1 MTAQIN
7 RTTLT
12 KTSVAML
19 LLCGATSSQA
29 LEAFNPESPWMLGDW
44 GGLRSE
50 LLEKGYTFNVFY
62 TGETATNLAGG
73 YDSHTTTRYTD
84 QLALLSNMDLEKI
97 LGWKGAD
104 FQFTLSNRNGRNLT
118 NDVITDPRVGG
129 ISQVQEVNGRGQT
142 VRLTDLWYRQKFFDG
157 GLDIK
162 LGRMNF
168 GEDFGSFPCKF
179 QNLAFC
185 GAQPGNWAGNII
197 YNWPITQWAGRVK
210 VALGDNTYAQI
221 GAYEQNPSYLEKG
234 NRFKLSGSGNE
245 GTLVPIELVHAT
257 SLGAGQLPGE
267 YRVGAYYSS
276 RNANDVN
283 TEENGVAK
291 SRDNKHGAW
300 VAGQQQVWRDPDF
313 AARGLTVFAYATVHD
328 KATNMIDRYAQTGF
342 YYTAPFKS
350 RPNDEIGVAIST
362 LHVNKRY
369 KEHQQQLNDLAG
381 VSDYN
386 DPRYT
391 PTQGSETNME
401 IYYGFAATKWL
412 TVRPNLQFV
421 GNPGG
426 VSEVKDGWVAG
437 LKFET
442 SL

>member
-1 MTAQIN
+1 MTAHLN
-7 RTTLT
+7 HNTLT

-19 LLCGATSSQA
+19 LLCGAASSHAQ
-29 LEAFNPESPWMLGDW
+29 EAFNPESPWMLGDW

-50 LLEKGYTFNVFY
+50 LLEKGYTFNVLY
-62 TGETATNLAGG
+62 TGDAATNLAGG
-73 YDSHTTTRYTD
+73 YDSHTTARYTD
-84 QLALLSNMDLEKI
+84 QLALMSNLDLEKI
-97 LGWKGAD
+97 FGWQGAD
-104 FQFTLSNRNGRNLT
+104 FQFTISDRNGRNLT
-118 NDVITDPRVGG
+118 NDVIVDPRVGG
-129 ISQVQEVNGRGQT
+129 ISQVQEVYGRGQT
-142 VRLTDLWYRQKFFDG
+142 WRLTQLWYRQKFFDG

-185 GAQPGNWAGNII
+185 GAQPGNWAGDII

-210 VALGDNTYAQI
+210 VALSDNTYAQI
-221 GAYEQNPSYLEKG
+221 GAYEQNPSYLEIG
-234 NRFKLSGSGNE
+234 NGFKLSGSGNE
-245 GTLVPIELVHAT
+245 GTLVPIELVHTT
-257 SLGAGQLPGE
+257 SLGAGRLPGE

-291 SRDNKHGAW
+291 SRDSKHGAW
-300 VAGQQQVWRDPDF
+300 IAAQQQVWKDPDF
-313 AARGLTVFAYATVHD
+313 AARGLSVFAYATVHD
-328 KATNMIDRYAQTGF
+328 KATNMIDRSVQAGV

-350 RPNDEIGVAIST
+350 RPNDEIGVAISNI
-362 LHVNKRY
+362 HVNERFKD
-369 KEHQQQLNDLAG
+369 HQQQLNNVAG
-381 VSDYN
+381 VSDYD
-386 DPRYT
+386 DPRFT

-401 IYYGFAATKWL
+401 IYYGFGVTKWL

-426 VSEVKDGWVAG
+426 VSEVKDAWVAG